1 MVEWLGLG
9 DAKESWGC
17 VDYEDDLLNGI
28 GMSREGSYSCR
39 GGVNGPFAPLK
50 FLWYV
55 LDAK

>member
-17 VDYEDDLLNGI
+17 VEYEDDLLNGI
-28 GMSREGSYSCR
+28 GMNREGSYHA
-39 GGVNGPFAPLK
+39 GGGSMGHLHPLS
-50 FLWYV
+50 FYV